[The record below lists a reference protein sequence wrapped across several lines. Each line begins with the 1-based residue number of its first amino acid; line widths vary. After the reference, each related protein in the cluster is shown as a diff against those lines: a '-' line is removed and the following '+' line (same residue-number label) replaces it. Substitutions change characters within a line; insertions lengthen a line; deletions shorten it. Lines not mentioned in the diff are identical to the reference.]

1 MERKVIRG
9 VALWTTI
16 LSGLLAAG
24 ATISLQTLYWTQQV
38 IPDANGQSLY
48 LLLSIVSSIAS
59 LVHTVSLL
67 LFLGLIHRD
76 LFVAER
82 LGELARDYLIRDVSS
97 APLMPRDDLVNSAPE
112 TIAPS

>member
-1 MERKVIRG
+1 MDRRMIRG
-9 VALWTTI
+9 LALWTTI

-24 ATISLQTLYWTQQV
+24 ATISLQSLYWTQQV
-38 IPDANGQSLY
+38 IPDADGQSLY
-48 LLLSIVSSIAS
+48 LMLSIVSSIAS

-67 LFLGLIHRD
+67 LFLALIHRD

-97 APLMPRDDLVNSAPE
+97 APLNQRDGSVSPVSD
-112 TIAPS
+112 TIDHS